1 MDRLDIKK
9 KLLPLIKKYRYG
21 LLILA
26 LGLILMM
33 IPERQEKPQAPEIP
47 ETQPQTADMQA
58 DLEQILSQIE
68 GAGRVEVLLT
78 QAAGP
83 ETVYQSDREGAG
95 DLRQETVILSG
106 ADKGQYGLIQRI
118 DPPVYLG
125 AVVVCQGADRA
136 AVRLAI
142 VEAVANATGLSAD
155 KISVLKMK

>member
-1 MDRLDIKK
+1 MDFLAFREKAGPFLKQYRYVVLLLMLGVLLM
-9 KLLPLIKKYRYG
+9 LLPKKQETEPEAPVSVPESVDSLEEDLAR
-21 LLILA
+21 ILTR
-26 LGLILMM
+26 I
-33 IPERQEKPQAPEIP
+33 R
-47 ETQPQTADMQA
+47 
-58 DLEQILSQIE
+58 